1 MLPCDYD
8 IGDSEIGQLDL
19 KWYFNNE
26 ITPFLQW
33 VPGGGRRPQLIE
45 PTPFVGHVD
54 LDYKSWPNDENKAYK
69 DLKIQDPTP
78 GLSGN
83 YTCKVSTFE
92 NEGLVEQQLNIFGKY
107 VQVHYS
113 S

>member
-26 ITPFLQW
+26 VTPFLQW

-107 VQVHYS
+107 SYYLS
-113 S
+113 